1 MTYTTR
7 MSPPRMRH
15 KSLNPFSFLHPA
27 GRGLSA
33 SAKIFRSTRTN
44 TASSRES
51 NSFWTDCLI
60 SREYLATSARAL
72 QAGCAIVFVGD
83 AFFLAPRFGD
93 EAVPEILPNGP
104 VLFQVDQN
112 ADLAAFLIG

>member
-7 MSPPRMRH
+7 MSPARTRH
-15 KSLNPFSFLHPA
+15 RSLYPFIFLHPA

-33 SAKIFRSTRTN
+33 SARIFRSTRAN

-51 NSFWTDCLI
+51 YSSWADCLI

-93 EAVPEILPNGP
+93 ETVPEILP
-104 VLFQVDQN
+104 
-112 ADLAAFLIG
+112 